1 VSVSNFSFYQ
11 GFTLNLRDKCV
22 FILYPTLGTT
32 HKGHK
37 GEWLK
42 RDVCTPTQI
51 EENITLELVNS
62 SFLTCNYLVSWCC
75 NF

>member
-1 VSVSNFSFYQ
+1 
-11 GFTLNLRDKCV
+11 
-22 FILYPTLGTT
+22 
-32 HKGHK
+32 
-37 GEWLK
+37 LK

>member
-11 GFTLNLRDKCV
+11 GFTLNLRNKCV

-32 HKGHK
+32 HKE
-37 GEWLK
+37 EWLK
-42 RDVCTPTQI
+42 RDACTPTQI

-62 SFLTCNYLVSWCC
+62 SFLTNYLVSWCC
-75 NF
+75 NL